1 MKAGQ
6 GLARTDAPQ
15 RKPRTAQET
24 KGPLPA
30 RGACVH
36 ACTCAHTHARTR
48 TPQSG
53 LSTEHWVRRTLNPPQ
68 DATAPSWGGNCAV
81 IKRLDRFS
89 ARLGSAQAPPRRP
102 LPRLFSSCV
111 LLSAGLGLWD
121 RAMPSPQE
129 PPAAPAPLSAWQSA
143 RQPCRPGCRLRPVGA
158 SPCKHLHFVCGWR
171 ADESPAP
178 QRGSAPGFRG
188 PGGRLRALR
197 SAGSAIT
204 SRAGTSLLSCPRAHL
219 GPRGRLHGA

>member
-1 MKAGQ
+1 MARDQ
-6 GLARTDAPQ
+6 GPSPRQ
-15 RKPRTAQET
+15 RC
-24 KGPLPA
+24 LPA
-30 RGACVH
+30 CARAH
-36 ACTCAHTHARTR
+36 THTCTRAHAHTHARTR
-48 TPQSG
+48 THAHTCTGTHARARTPQRG

-68 DATAPSWGGNCAV
+68 DATAPSWGGDCAV
-81 IKRLDRFS
+81 IKRLDGFS
-89 ARLGSAQAPPRRP
+89 ARLGSARAPHRRP

-111 LLSAGLGLWD
+111 LLSARLGLRD
-121 RAMPSPQE
+121 QGMASPQE

-188 PGGRLRALR
+188 ASGRLPPHTQVRR
-197 SAGSAIT
+197 
-204 SRAGTSLLSCPRAHL
+204 L
-219 GPRGRLHGA
+219 GHH